1 MSSIEK
7 AGIEFDDIK
16 IILTKKRAVIPPFIE
31 KNMLIVK
38 IYK

>member
-1 MSSIEK
+1 MSGIEK

-16 IILTKKRAVIPPFIE
+16 IILAKKRAVIPPFIE

-38 IYK
+38 IYT